1 MRSFKET
8 FLARSCQIEQAH
20 LPRLS
25 LAKFY
30 SNTGGQASKSTN
42 RGAVA
47 LFAAAGKRAG
57 KKDLGL
63 IAMSYKNVYVG
74 RVAMGANDAQT
85 LKVFQ
90 EAMSKDTEG
99 LISL

>member
-20 LPRLS
+20 LPRHS

-47 LFAAAGKRAG
+47 LFAAGKRAG